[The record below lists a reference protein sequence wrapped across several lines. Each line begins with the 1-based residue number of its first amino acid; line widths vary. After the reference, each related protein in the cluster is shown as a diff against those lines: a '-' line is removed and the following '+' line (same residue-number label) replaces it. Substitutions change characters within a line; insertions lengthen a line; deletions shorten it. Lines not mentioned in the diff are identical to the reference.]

1 MSGALQAADATAA
14 APANDTAE
22 AAVEYEEVVKTRKKT
37 VRLPLTVGGPGLV
50 MPSMTAEQLKV
61 GCAMST
67 ALNPL

>member
-37 VRLPLTVGGPGLV
+37 VRLTVGGPGLV